1 MSLSNPIE
9 LLHKAKNTHGDLSPT
24 QEAEFSNL
32 INLASQYPNALITRT
47 VTASLLGLS
56 IKSLEA
62 WASNGSRNL
71 PYQKCSRSVRYRLGD
86 IKAYMD
92 ANTRTHTL

>member
-1 MSLSNPIE
+1 MNLSNASE
-9 LLHKAKNTHGDLSPT
+9 LLFKAKNTHGELSPT

-32 INLASQYPNALITRT
+32 LTLSEQYPNALVTRT

-62 WASNGSRNL
+62 WASNGSRAL

-92 ANTRTHTL
+92 SNTRTQTA